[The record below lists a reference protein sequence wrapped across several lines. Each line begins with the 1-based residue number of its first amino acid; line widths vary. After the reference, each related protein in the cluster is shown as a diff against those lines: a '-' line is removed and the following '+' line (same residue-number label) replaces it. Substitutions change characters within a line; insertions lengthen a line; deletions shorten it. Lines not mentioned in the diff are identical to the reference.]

1 MAFSIDGFDMI
12 EFDIPAGK
20 GKKIT
25 LSVPPYDCVAPAD
38 TAAMNEQL
46 RALEGKELDFAN
58 DPNQNAAALVRL
70 MLKHFNPG
78 KQKGDAI
85 DALVP
90 RQLAQI
96 DELWTKESGM
106 TVGESSTSTDESSE
120 TEE

>member
-20 GKKIT
+20 GKKLT
-25 LSVPPYDCVAPAD
+25 LSVPPYDCIPLAD
-38 TAAMNEQL
+38 SEAMNEQL
-46 RALEGKELDFAN
+46 RALEGKELDFVN
-58 DPNQNAAALVRL
+58 DPNHNAAALVRL

-78 KQKGDAI
+78 KQKADAI
-85 DALVP
+85 DGLVP
-90 RQLAQI
+90 RQLSQI
-96 DELWTKESGM
+96 DKLWEKESGL